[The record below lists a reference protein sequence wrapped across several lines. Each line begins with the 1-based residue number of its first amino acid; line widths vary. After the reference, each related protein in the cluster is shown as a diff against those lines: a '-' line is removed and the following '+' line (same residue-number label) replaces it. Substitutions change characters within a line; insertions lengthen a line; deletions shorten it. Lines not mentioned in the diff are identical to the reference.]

1 MQKISSTLK
10 TSNWQCLRRCNTLHI
25 STCSRSRSGRSWC
38 HLGRP
43 GSWEFSNY
51 INHSLKKVMK
61 TNLNEHHIYE
71 HMYIE
76 IRCLLQLH
84 FILLQF
90 LRDGIFWRV
99 PKAGMLS
106 IYIRRFHTEVTSKPW
121 RSSIAFIK
129 SSSCW
134 STCWASKSNWS
145 IPSSRVLQLHFREL
159 TSDLI
164 LRAILDRPY
173 EDVKTQMLRYIQQ
186 AI

>member
-1 MQKISSTLK
+1 MSPPLQYPPHQHLFQEPQWPKLMSP
-10 TSNWQCLRRCNTLHI
+10 WQARELGILQLYKPQPEESYENKFEWTPYIYMNICIL
-25 STCSRSRSGRSWC
+25 RSGACCNCTSFFSSSC
-38 HLGRP
+38 GMVFFEGFQRP
-43 GSWEFSNY
+43 
-51 INHSLKKVMK
+51 VC
-61 TNLNEHHIYE
+61 
-71 HMYIE
+71 
-76 IRCLLQLH
+76 CL
-84 FILLQF
+84 
-90 LRDGIFWRV
+90 
-99 PKAGMLS
+99 
-106 IYIRRFHTEVTSKPW
+106 YIRRFHTEVTSKPW

-145 IPSSRVLQLHFREL
+145 IPSWRVLQLHFREL